1 MGGKKEGQRPS
12 RKLKKT
18 DEANTD
24 KSHPLEGSSH
34 KSIPSKANAAK
45 AVSLEAI
52 LSGIQADAKKWP
64 QEAFKAVLQRFN
76 RMPRGGWNLAHETF
90 RQKFQASM
98 SLLDF
103 KKKAREAIVSKNGK
117 P

>member
-1 MGGKKEGQRPS
+1 MGGKKEERCPS
-12 RKLKKT
+12 GKLTEKLKKT

-98 SLLDF
+98 
-103 KKKAREAIVSKNGK
+103 
-117 P
+117 